1 MSFPIEKIV
10 TGSGIDI
17 YVIRCRLYR
26 SMVGRVHVIP
36 SLAAVVDTGSED
48 DSSRQDILDGFS
60 AIESQFGV
68 HFRPSDVRRVFLTHS
83 HLDHIGG
90 LPLFDNPSVERC
102 IHRNDYQMI
111 AHPKD
116 YFAFALEAL
125 KTLFNRCGVPE
136 EERPSL
142 TKAFLGLGPRTV
154 DYDVSCVFDCGDKI
168 GDFTAIPTPGHTK
181 GHTSFL
187 LDDVLFTG
195 DHVLSHTLAPIWPLL
210 FGETLGYANYY
221 KSLIRV
227 RNLAEAGTVKTLLP
241 SHEDAI
247 TEPIRRLDTIE
258 SSQNR
263 RFGKIK
269 RLAQPFIDE
278 GIDPMPYAFEIG
290 QKVYPAP
297 DMFVAFFGFL
307 DVGVRMEYL
316 YL

>member
-1 MSFPIEKIV
+1 MNFPIEKIV

-17 YVIRCRLYR
+17 YVLRCRMYR
-26 SMVGRVHVIP
+26 SMIGRVHVIP
-36 SLAAVVDTGSED
+36 SLATIVDTGSED
-48 DSSRQDILDGFS
+48 ATSRQDILDGFD
-60 AIESQFGV
+60 ALASQYGV
-68 HFRPSDVRRVFLTHS
+68 NFHPSDVRRVLLTHS

-111 AHPKD
+111 ALHRD
-116 YFAFALEAL
+116 HFASAEEYLN
-125 KTLFNRCGVPE
+125 TLFDLCGVPK
-136 EERPSL
+136 EERPDL

-154 DYDVSCVFDCGDKI
+154 DYDVSHVFDSGDKI

-181 GHTSFL
+181 GHSCFL

-195 DHVLSHTLAPIWPLL
+195 DHIISHTLAPVWPLL

-221 KSLIRV
+221 QSLIRV
-227 RNLAEAGTVKTLLP
+227 RNLAEAETVKTLLP
-241 SHEDAI
+241 SHEETI

-258 SSQNR
+258 SSHNR

-269 RLAQPFIDE
+269 RHAQPLIDE
-278 GIDPMPYAFEIG
+278 GIDPMPYAFQIA